1 MSTQPLVPSSCAG
14 QSSVHPTCLRLC
26 LSSMPQSALEHWLLE
41 EGGRS

>member
-14 QSSVHPTCLRLC
+14 QSSVHPTRLRLC

-41 EGGRS
+41 EGG